1 VPLCAAA
8 NDQALPVIAWDG
20 AGGAIVTW
28 YDFRNSNYD
37 IYAQRVNAVGVA
49 QWISNGVALCTA
61 ASTQQYPAIV
71 SDGAGGALVAWQDFR
86 SGSNTDI
93 YVRGVSAAGAPQWT
107 ADGVALCTAAGDQR
121 DPVIASDGAGGAIV
135 AWQDFRSGTI
145 SGIYAQR
152 VNAAGEP
159 QWTVGGVGLCDTTN
173 GAYSPMIVA
182 DNAGGAIVTWYDYRS
197 RNGADIYAQRV
208 NAVGVPVWTA
218 AGVALCTA
226 ANSQQNPTIA
236 SDGAGGALVAWQDER
251 SGLDIYAQRV
261 NSAGVPQWT
270 ADGVA
275 LCTAA
280 NIQLYP
286 TIVSDGA
293 GGAIAT
299 WGDFRSGN
307 ADIYAQRVNAAGVP
321 QWTADGVAVCR
332 AGNYQ
337 YNPKIVSDG
346 AGGGIVTWFDA
357 RSGSSYRIYAQRVN
371 AAGVPQ
377 WTVGGVALSTT
388 ANTQLDPTIVS
399 DGAGGAI
406 VTWQDLRKDYGD
418 IYAQNINSDGTLG
431 GGVVS
436 TPPLSVTEGFTLSN
450 VEPNP
455 SVGEV
460 RVIFSLLDGTP
471 ATLEL
476 YDLTGRRIESLSVG
490 SLGAGAHVMS
500 LNPRVLSLPPGV
512 YCVRLA
518 QGNHRA
524 FRRVAIVR

>member
-1 VPLCAAA
+1 
-8 NDQALPVIAWDG
+8 
-20 AGGAIVTW
+20 
-28 YDFRNSNYD
+28 
-37 IYAQRVNAVGVA
+37 
-49 QWISNGVALCTA
+49 
-61 ASTQQYPAIV
+61 
-71 SDGAGGALVAWQDFR
+71 
-86 SGSNTDI
+86 
-93 YVRGVSAAGAPQWT
+93 
-107 ADGVALCTAAGDQR
+107 
-121 DPVIASDGAGGAIV
+121 
-135 AWQDFRSGTI
+135 
-145 SGIYAQR
+145 
-152 VNAAGEP
+152 
-159 QWTVGGVGLCDTTN
+159 
-173 GAYSPMIVA
+173 
-182 DNAGGAIVTWYDYRS
+182 
-197 RNGADIYAQRV
+197 
-208 NAVGVPVWTA
+208 
-218 AGVALCTA
+218 
-226 ANSQQNPTIA
+226 
-236 SDGAGGALVAWQDER
+236 
-251 SGLDIYAQRV
+251 
-261 NSAGVPQWT
+261 
-270 ADGVA
+270 VA